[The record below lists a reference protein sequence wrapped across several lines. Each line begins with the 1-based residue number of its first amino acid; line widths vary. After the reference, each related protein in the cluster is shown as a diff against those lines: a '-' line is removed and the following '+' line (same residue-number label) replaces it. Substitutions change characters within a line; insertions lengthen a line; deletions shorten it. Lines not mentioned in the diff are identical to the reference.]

1 MTSKSILIPG
11 PNHPI
16 TIEPAAGRVRVVV
29 AGVTIAD
36 SRNALVLREAAYPPV
51 HYVPVEDVDMKWL
64 APSDHATYCPY
75 KGDCSYYSI
84 PVGGERS
91 RNAVWTY
98 LAPYEAVKAIA
109 GHVAFYADRVDSL
122 DVETSH

>member
-1 MTSKSILIPG
+1 MTNKSILTPG

-29 AGVTIAD
+29 AGKTIAD
-36 SRNALVLREAAYPPV
+36 TRNALVLREAAYPPV
-51 HYVPVEDVDMKWL
+51 HYVPIEDVDMTWL

-98 LAPYEAVKAIA
+98 RAPYEAVAAIE
-109 GHVAFYADRVDSL
+109 GYLAFYADRVDSL
-122 DVETSH
+122 DVEAAR